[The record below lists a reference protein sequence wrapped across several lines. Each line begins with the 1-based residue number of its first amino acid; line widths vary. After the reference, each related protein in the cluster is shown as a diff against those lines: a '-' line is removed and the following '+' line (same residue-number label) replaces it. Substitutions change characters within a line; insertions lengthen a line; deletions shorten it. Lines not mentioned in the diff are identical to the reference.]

1 MKYKLYMTVLMALA
15 LSGCTWLSPTYQRP
29 ELDLP
34 EPTYSIEYRDKRTHE
49 RLIGWWQEYQDP
61 VLQQLID
68 RALTQSDDIVL
79 GAARLKQARSLYDY
93 AYSNQFPLLSTA
105 GFSTR
110 TDLDFKGS
118 NLLPDKP
125 ANLSFIGGMLSYE
138 VDLWGKLASAN
149 QAAKASFLAAGHNQ
163 DAVRLSVA
171 SAAAQL
177 YFNILALNADIKI
190 TQDTIVSREESYKLY
205 KVQYEHELANGL
217 VLRQSKAELDS
228 TRAQLPTLLE
238 QKDKAESSLAVLLGY
253 SPREIMG
260 AGITPGKELDAMPV
274 PPLAPAE
281 LPSNLLERRPD
292 IAAAEQA
299 LIASNFNIGVARA
312 AFFPTI
318 SLSSLYGVSS
328 MDIQN
333 IYNGTGPAW
342 QLGSSLAGPV
352 IDFGRT
358 ASGVELAKARNQE
371 QLAVYKNSV
380 RTAFKEV
387 KDALSAQ
394 VHSRDEEQALA
405 DEEREVKEA
414 LRLANLRYAAGLS
427 SYIEVLDAER
437 NLYSVQIALVATKLK
452 RLNASVNL
460 YKALGGGKH
469 DDQMDKALSGD
480 QKLSETRH
488 DN

>member
-1 MKYKLYMTVLMALA
+1 MKYKLCMTALLALA
-15 LSGCTWLSPTYQRP
+15 LSGCSWLAPKYQRP
-29 ELDLP
+29 ELELP
-34 EPTYSIEYRDKRTHE
+34 VPTSSSENRNKNTHE
-49 RLIGWWQEYQDP
+49 RLVGWWQEYNDP

-68 RALTQSDDIVL
+68 RALAQSDDIALV
-79 GAARLKQARSLYDY
+79 AARLKQARSLYDY
-93 AYSNQFPLLSTA
+93 AYSNQFPLLSIA
-105 GFSTR
+105 GVGTR
-110 TDLDFKGS
+110 TKVDFKDS
-118 NLLPDKP
+118 TLLSDKP

-149 QAAKASFLAAGHNQ
+149 QAAKASFLAAGYNQ

-171 SAAAQL
+171 SATAQL

-190 TQDTIVSREESYKLY
+190 TRDTIVSREESYKLY
-205 KVQYEHELANGL
+205 KVQYEHELVNGL

-228 TRAQLPTLLE
+228 TRAQLPTMLE
-238 QKDKAESSLAVLLGY
+238 QKEKAESSLAVLLGY

-260 AGITPGKELDAMPV
+260 ADITPGKELDAMPV
-274 PPLAPAE
+274 PPFSPAE

-333 IYNGTGPAW
+333 LYNGSGAAW

-358 ASGVELAKARNQE
+358 SSGVELAKARNQE

-394 VHSRDEEQALA
+394 MHARDEEQALA

-414 LRLANLRYAAGLS
+414 LQLANLRYAAGLS

-437 NLYSVQIALVATKLK
+437 NLYSVQIALVAAKLK

-469 DDQMDKALSGD
+469 EDQMQAARRDE
-480 QKLSETRH
+480 QQLSETH
-488 DN
+488 HAN

>member
-1 MKYKLYMTVLMALA
+1 MNYKLCMTALLALA
-15 LSGCTWLSPTYQRP
+15 LSGCAWLSPSYQRP

-34 EPTYSIEYRDKRTHE
+34 ESTTSSENRDQRTQE
-49 RLIGWWQEYQDP
+49 RLIGWWQEYHDP
-61 VLQQLID
+61 VLHRLID
-68 RALTQSDDIVL
+68 RALAQSDDIAL
-79 GAARLKQARSLYDY
+79 AAARLKQARSMYDY
-93 AYSNQFPLLSTA
+93 SFSNQFPLLSIT
-105 GFSTR
+105 GVGTR
-110 TDLDFKGS
+110 SDLNFKDS

-149 QAAKASFLAAGHNQ
+149 QAAKASFLAASYNQ

-171 SAAAQL
+171 SATAQL

-190 TQDTIVSREESYKLY
+190 TKDTIVSRENSYKLY
-205 KVQYEHELANGL
+205 KVQYEYELANGL

-228 TRAQLPTLLE
+228 TRAQLPPLLE
-238 QKDKAESSLAVLLGY
+238 QKDKAESSLAVLLGS
-253 SPREIMG
+253 SPREIMA

-274 PPLAPAE
+274 PPFSPAE
-281 LPSNLLERRPD
+281 LPSNLLQRRPD
-292 IAAAEQA
+292 ISAAEQA

-333 IYNGTGPAW
+333 LYNGSGPAW
-342 QLGSSLAGPV
+342 QLGASLAGPV

-394 VHSRDEEQALA
+394 EHSRDEEQALA
-405 DEEREVKEA
+405 DEETEVKEA

-437 NLYSVQIALVATKLK
+437 NLYSVQIALVAAKLK
-452 RLNASVNL
+452 RLNASANL
-460 YKALGGGKH
+460 YKALGGGKQ
-469 DDQMDKALSGD
+469 DDLMHTARWDE
-480 QKLSETRH
+480 QKVSEARH
-488 DN
+488 AN

>member
-1 MKYKLYMTVLMALA
+1 MKYKLFISVLLALA
-15 LSGCTWLSPTYQRP
+15 LSGCSWLSPKYQRP

-34 EPTYSIEYRDKRTHE
+34 ESVSSPENRNKSTHE
-49 RLIGWWQEYQDP
+49 RLIGWWQEYHDP
-61 VLQQLID
+61 VLQQLVD
-68 RALTQSDDIVL
+68 RALAQSDDIAL
-79 GAARLKQARSLYDY
+79 AATRLKQARSLYDY

-105 GFSTR
+105 GISTR
-110 TDLDFKGS
+110 TKVDFKDS
-118 NLLPDKP
+118 NLLSDKP
-125 ANLSFIGGMLSYE
+125 MNLSFIGGLLSYE

-171 SAAAQL
+171 SATAQL
-177 YFNILALNADIKI
+177 YFNIVALNADIKI

-217 VLRQSKAELDS
+217 VLRQSKAELDA
-228 TRAQLPTLLE
+228 TRAQFPTLLE

-260 AGITPGKELDAMPV
+260 AGIVPGKELDAMSV
-274 PPLAPAE
+274 PPLSPAE

-318 SLSSLYGVSS
+318 SLSSLYGISNV
-328 MDIQN
+328 DIQN
-333 IYNGTGPAW
+333 LYNGSMPTW
-342 QLGSSLAGPV
+342 QLGASLAGPV

-387 KDALSAQ
+387 KDALSGQ

-405 DEEREVKEA
+405 DEEIELKEA
-414 LRLANLRYAAGLS
+414 MRLATLRYSAGLS

-437 NLYSVQIALVATKLK
+437 NLYSVQIALVAAKLK
-452 RLNASVNL
+452 RLNASINL

-469 DDQMDKALSGD
+469 EDPMHAA
-480 QKLSETRH
+480 R
-488 DN
+488 

>member
-1 MKYKLYMTVLMALA
+1 MNYKLCMTALLA
-15 LSGCTWLSPTYQRP
+15 LTLSGCAWLAPEYQRP

-34 EPTYSIEYRDKRTHE
+34 DLTSAHENSNKSTHE
-49 RLIGWWQEYQDP
+49 RLLGWWQEYQDP
-61 VLQQLID
+61 VLQHLID
-68 RALTQSDDIVL
+68 RALAHSDDIAL
-79 GAARLKQARSLYDY
+79 AAARLKQARSLYDY
-93 AYSNQFPLLSTA
+93 STSNQFPLLSIT
-105 GFSTR
+105 GLGTR
-110 TDLDFKGS
+110 TDLNFKDS

-171 SAAAQL
+171 SATAQL

-190 TQDTIVSREESYKLY
+190 TRDTIVSRENSYKLY
-205 KVQYEHELANGL
+205 KVQYEYELANGL
-217 VLRQSKAELDS
+217 VLRQSKAELDA
-228 TRAQLPTLLE
+228 TRAQLPSLLE

-253 SPREIMG
+253 SPRDIMG
-260 AGITPGKELDAMPV
+260 PGITPGKELDAMPV

-281 LPSNLLERRPD
+281 LPSNLLQRRPD

-318 SLSSLYGVSS
+318 SLSSLYGISS

-333 IYNGTGPAW
+333 LYNGAGPAW
-342 QLGSSLAGPV
+342 QLGASLAGPV

-358 ASGVELAKARNQE
+358 TSNVELAKARNQE

-394 VHSRDEEQALA
+394 EHSRDEEQALT

-427 SYIEVLDAER
+427 SYIEVLDTER
-437 NLYSVQIALVATKLK
+437 NLYSVQIALVAAKLK
-452 RLNASVNL
+452 RLNASVSL
-460 YKALGGGKH
+460 YKALGGGK
-469 DDQMDKALSGD
+469 AG
-480 QKLSETRH
+480 
-488 DN
+488 

>member
-1 MKYKLYMTVLMALA
+1 MKCKLYMTALLALA
-15 LSGCTWLSPTYQRP
+15 LSGCTWLAPKYQRP

-34 EPTYSIEYRDKRTHE
+34 EPTSSLENRNKSTHE
-49 RLIGWWQEYQDP
+49 RLVGWWQEYHDP

-68 RALTQSDDIVL
+68 RALAQSDDIAL
-79 GAARLKQARSLYDY
+79 AAARLKQARSLYDY
-93 AYSNQFPLLSTA
+93 AYSNQFPLLSIA
-105 GFSTR
+105 GVGTR
-110 TDLDFKGS
+110 TKVDFKDS

-125 ANLSFIGGMLSYE
+125 MNLSFIGGLLSYE

-163 DAVRLSVA
+163 DAVRLSLA
-171 SAAAQL
+171 SATAQL
-177 YFNILALNADIKI
+177 YFDIVALNADIKI
-190 TQDTIVSREESYKLY
+190 TQDTIASREASYKLY
-205 KVQYEHELANGL
+205 KVQYEHELVNGL
-217 VLRQSKAELDS
+217 ALRQSKAELDS

-260 AGITPGKELDAMPV
+260 ASIAPGKELDAMPV
-274 PPLAPAE
+274 PPFTPAE

-318 SLSSLYGVSS
+318 SLSSLYGVSN

-333 IYNGTGPAW
+333 LYNGSMPTW
-342 QLGSSLAGPV
+342 QLGASLAGPV

-358 ASGVELAKARNQE
+358 ASGVELAIAGNQE
-371 QLAVYKNSV
+371 QLAVYKNTV

-394 VHSRDEEQALA
+394 VHSRDEDHALA

-437 NLYSVQIALVATKLK
+437 NLYSVQIALVAAKLK

-460 YKALGGGKH
+460 YKALGGGQL
-469 DDQMDKALSGD
+469 DDPIYAARQAKASI
-480 QKLSETRH
+480 
-488 DN
+488 N

>member
-1 MKYKLYMTVLMALA
+1 MKYKFYIAALLTLA
-15 LSGCTWLSPTYQRP
+15 LSGCTWLTPTYQRP

-34 EPTYSIEYRDKRTHE
+34 EAISSAGNRNKSTHE
-49 RLIGWWQEYQDP
+49 RLIGWWQEYNDP

-68 RALTQSDDIVL
+68 RALTQSDDIAL
-79 GAARLKQARSLYDY
+79 AAARLKQARSLYDY
-93 AYSNQFPLLSTA
+93 SYSNQFPLLSIA
-105 GFSTR
+105 GVGTR
-110 TDLDFKGS
+110 TNVDFKDS
-118 NLLPDKP
+118 NSLPNKP
-125 ANLSFIGGMLSYE
+125 MNLSFIGGMLSYE

-149 QAAKASFLAAGHNQ
+149 QAAKASFLAAGYNQ

-171 SAAAQL
+171 SATAQL
-177 YFNILALNADIKI
+177 YFNIVALNADIKI

-205 KVQYEHELANGL
+205 KVQYERELANGL
-217 VLRQSKAELDS
+217 VLRQSKAELDA
-228 TRAQLPTLLE
+228 TRAQLPPLLE
-238 QKDKAESSLAVLLGY
+238 QKDKAESSLAVLLGH

-260 AGITPGKELDAMPV
+260 AGIAPGKELDAMPV
-274 PPLAPAE
+274 PPLSPAE

-318 SLSSLYGVSS
+318 SLSSLYGISS

-333 IYNGTGPAW
+333 LYNGSMQTW

-380 RTAFKEV
+380 RTAFKDV

-394 VHSRDEEQALA
+394 VHSRDEEKALS

-414 LRLANLRYAAGLS
+414 LRLANLRYSAGFS

-437 NLYSVQIALVATKLK
+437 NLYSVQIALVAAKLK
-452 RLNASVNL
+452 RLNASINL

-469 DDQMDKALSGD
+469 EDQLHAAGELI
-480 QKLSETRH
+480 
-488 DN
+488 NN

>member
-1 MKYKLYMTVLMALA
+1 MKYKLCMTALLILA
-15 LSGCTWLSPTYQRP
+15 LSGCSWLSPTYQRP

-34 EPTYSIEYRDKRTHE
+34 VPTSSSQNRDQRTHE
-49 RLIGWWQEYQDP
+49 RLVGWWQEYNDP
-61 VLQQLID
+61 VLHRLID
-68 RALTQSDDIVL
+68 RALAQSDDIAL
-79 GAARLKQARSLYDY
+79 AAARLKQARSLYDY
-93 AYSNQFPLLSTA
+93 AYSNQFPLLSIA
-105 GFSTR
+105 GVGTR
-110 TDLDFKGS
+110 TKVDFKDS
-118 NLLPDKP
+118 TLLSDKP
-125 ANLSFIGGMLSYE
+125 ANLSFIGGLLSYE

-171 SAAAQL
+171 SATAQL

-190 TQDTIVSREESYKLY
+190 TRDTIVSREESYKLY
-205 KVQYEHELANGL
+205 KVQYEHELVNGL

-228 TRAQLPTLLE
+228 TRAQLPTMLE

-260 AGITPGKELDAMPV
+260 AGITPGMELDAMPV
-274 PPLAPAE
+274 PPFAPAE

-333 IYNGTGPAW
+333 LYNGSGAAW
-342 QLGSSLAGPV
+342 QLGSSLAGPI

-437 NLYSVQIALVATKLK
+437 NLYSVQIALVAAKLK

-460 YKALGGGKH
+460 YKALGGGLH
-469 DDQMDKALSGD
+469 DDQVHTALRGNQQVSG
-480 QKLSETRH
+480 TRH
-488 DN
+488 AN